1 MPVRLCGF
9 YIQKYKCA
17 SEIKSFV
24 VCGMHGGDVLRRHAD
39 GDDPLPGHGRIADA
53 RAAFGAEADVQRPVL
68 VRLDLFQLAAAVID
82 GGEAADDE
90 HLFAEIDRGA
100 ACEHGV
106 RLRAGA
112 DDLRA
117 VCGRRFVLQHIRAVL
132 VFRVVAE
139 IFVKDAARPVGG
151 EPVLPIFYILDD
163 LCPAPRARNKQR
175 QRRQQRQ
182 QCRQDGKTFFHH
194 NFLPNAAARDGP
206 ILHL

>member
-17 SEIKSFV
+17 SKIKLFV

-53 RAAFGAEADVQRPVL
+53 RAPFGAEADIQRPAFASF
-68 VRLDLFQLAAAVID
+68 DLFQLAAAAID

-90 HLFAEIDRGA
+90 HLLAEVDRGA

-117 VCGRRFVLQHIRAVL
+117 VCGRDRILQHGLAVL

-139 IFVKDAARPVGG
+139 IFVKDAVRPVGG

-163 LCPAPRARNKQR
+163 LCPALRTRNEKR

-182 QCRQDGKTFFHH
+182 QCRQDGQTFLHH
-194 NFLPNAAARDGP
+194 NFLPNATARDGP

>member
-24 VCGMHGGDVLRRHAD
+24 VCGIHGGDALRRHAD
-39 GDDPLPGHGRIADA
+39 GDDPLPRHGRISDA
-53 RAAFGAEADVQRPVL
+53 RAPFGAEADIQRPAF
-68 VRLDLFQLAAAVID
+68 VRFDLFQLAAAVID

-90 HLFAEIDRGA
+90 HLLAEIDCGA
-100 ACEHGV
+100 ACEHGI

-117 VCGRRFVLQHIRAVL
+117 VFRQGRILQHILAVL
-132 VFRVVAE
+132 VFRVVFR

-182 QCRQDGKTFFHH
+182 QRRQDGQTFFHQ
-194 NFLPNAAARDGP
+194 NSLPDAAAPNGR
-206 ILHL
+206 LFH

>member
-1 MPVRLCGF
+1 MPVRLCF
-9 YIQKYKCA
+9 FVFKKYKCA

-24 VCGMHGGDVLRRHAD
+24 VFEIHGGDVLRRHAD
-39 GDDPLPGHGRIADA
+39 GDDPLPRHGRIADA
-53 RAAFGAEADVQRPVL
+53 RAAFGAEADIQFPAF
-68 VRLDLFQLAAAVID
+68 VRFDLFQLAAAVID

-90 HLFAEIDRGA
+90 HLLAEVDRGA

-182 QCRQDGKTFFHH
+182 QRRQDGQTFLHH
-194 NFLPNAAARDGP
+194 NFLPNAAAPNGR
-206 ILHL
+206 LYY

>member
-1 MPVRLCGF
+1 
-9 YIQKYKCA
+9 
-17 SEIKSFV
+17 
-24 VCGMHGGDVLRRHAD
+24 MHGGDVLRRHAD
-39 GDDPLPGHGRIADA
+39 GDDPLPRHGRIADA
-53 RAAFGAEADVQRPVL
+53 RAAFGAEADIQFPAF
-68 VRLDLFQLAAAVID
+68 VRFDLFQLAAAVID

-117 VCGRRFVLQHIRAVL
+117 VFRRRFVLQHVFAVL
-132 VFRVVAE
+132 VFRVVVK
-139 IFVKDAARPVGG
+139 ILVKDAARPVGG
-151 EPVLPIFYILDD
+151 EPALPIFHILDD
-163 LCPAPRARNKQR
+163 LCPAPRARNEQR
-175 QRRQQRQ
+175 QRQQQRRQ
-182 QCRQDGKTFFHH
+182 HRQDGQTFFHH